1 MVGPSVSLLHKSLP
15 LSLSVSVRM
24 SALNAR
30 RSRVDRAGPKEFPN
44 LHHRLAA
51 EVFNEEQQRRSHKH
65 RENKEGHS
73 PNRSSQPLFL
83 VLWLKHLMREQES
96 RSKNQRHQ
104 NKRRQQPE
112 PSISSDRAFGIDQ
125 GLSPTLRRDTSAQPS
140 GKRVRLD

>member
-1 MVGPSVSLLHKSLP
+1 
-15 LSLSVSVRM
+15 M
-24 SALNAR
+24 SALNASC
-30 RSRVDRAGPKEFPN
+30 SRVDRAGPKEFPN

-65 RENKEGHS
+65 RENKEGDS